1 MMGDPLVLAIDQGSS
16 STKCVIV
23 DYKGT
28 IIACDKVE
36 IGETHPY
43 PGHVEQDAEEIW
55 NSVGL
60 AVSKTL
66 KQLQS
71 PYYASDVIVAG
82 ISTQRESFLLWDR
95 QTGTPL
101 HPLISWQDQRQVD
114 LPSECFDESVQKKV
128 KQLTG
133 LPLDPMFSA
142 SKAKWLL
149 DQYDKDRQRSLKGEL
164 CLGTID
170 SWLLFKIY
178 GEHLIEAGN
187 ASRTQLMNVHQVD
200 WDDDLLSLFHVP
212 KACLPNIIPSNGPFP
227 KVIKNSLGPLTIP
240 VGAVMGDS
248 HSALFG
254 HQAFHIGQ
262 VKATYG
268 TGSSIMG
275 LIRKED
281 ELHSGLCLTIGWM
294 FGDKVA
300 YAAEGNIR
308 SLGATLRWMASI
320 LNISVTE
327 LVELGMAGQSDSVA
341 LVPGFGGLG
350 APWWD
355 EKAVGLMTNL
365 TLGTTRQTIASA
377 TIESVVY
384 QVADVVNA
392 IRRNVGEIHQL
403 FVDGGPTSHDG
414 LMQLQAKIL
423 GCSVFRAERPELSAL
438 GVAYM
443 AGLSKEIWTQSGLDK
458 LNKAY
463 NLFEPVSKQD
473 EQDIGFQNWHEA
485 VNQSRRAYA

>member
-1 MMGDPLVLAIDQGSS
+1 MGDPLVLAIDQGSS

-23 DYKGT
+23 DYKGK
-28 IIACDKVE
+28 IIAWDKME

-43 PGHVEQDAEEIW
+43 PGHVEQDGEEIW
-55 NSVGL
+55 QSVGI
-60 AVSKTL
+60 AVEKTL
-66 KQLQS
+66 KKLPEGYQ
-71 PYYASDVIVAG
+71 AADVIVAG
-82 ISTQRESFLLWDR
+82 LSTQRESFLLWDR
-95 QTGTPL
+95 QTGKPL

-114 LPSECFDESVQKKV
+114 LPSECSDEAVQKKV

-149 DQYDKDRQRSLKGEL
+149 DHYDKDRKRSLNGEL

-170 SWLLFKIY
+170 SWLLFNIY
-178 GEHLIEAGN
+178 DEHLIEAGN

-200 WDDDLLSLFHVP
+200 WDEDLLSLFNIP
-212 KACLPNIIPSNGPFP
+212 KAALPKIIGSNGPFP
-227 KVIKNSLGPLTIP
+227 EKIKQSLGSLTIP

-254 HQAFHIGQ
+254 HQAFNIGQ

-294 FGDKVA
+294 NGDKVA
-300 YAAEGNIR
+300 YAAEGNVR
-308 SLGATLRWMASI
+308 SLGATLRWMAGI
-320 LNISVTE
+320 LDISVTE

-341 LVPGFGGLG
+341 LIPGFGGLG

-355 EKAVGLMTNL
+355 EKAVGLITNL
-365 TLGTTRQTIASA
+365 TLGTNRQTLARAS
-377 TIESVVY
+377 IESVVY

-392 IRRNVGEIHQL
+392 IRRNVDEIHQL

-414 LMQLQAKIL
+414 LMQLQSQIL
-423 GCSVFRAERPELSAL
+423 GCSVYRAERPELSAL
-438 GVAYM
+438 GAAYM
-443 AGLSKEIWTQSGLDK
+443 AGLTKEIWTQAGLDK
-458 LNKAY
+458 LNRAY
-463 NLFEPVSKQD
+463 DLFEPDTEKNKQD
-473 EQDIGFQNWHEA
+473 IDLGNWHKA
-485 VNQSRRAYA
+485 VNQSRYLYSS

>member
-1 MMGDPLVLAIDQGSS
+1 MGDPLVLAIDQGSS

-23 DYKGT
+23 DYKGK
-28 IIACDKVE
+28 IIACAKVE
-36 IGETHPY
+36 ISETHPY
-43 PGHVEQDAEEIW
+43 AGHVEQDANEIW
-55 NSVGL
+55 ESVGK
-60 AVSKTL
+60 AVTKTL
-66 KQLQS
+66 AKLFDS
-71 PYYASDVIVAG
+71 YLATDIIVAG
-82 ISTQRESFLLWDR
+82 LSTQRESLLLWDR
-95 QTGTPL
+95 QTGKPL
-101 HPLISWQDQRQVD
+101 HPLISWQDQRQID
-114 LPSECFDESVQKKV
+114 LPSECDDEAVKQQV

-149 DQYDKDRQRSLKGEL
+149 DHYDKDRKRTLNGEL

-170 SWLLFKIY
+170 SWLLFQIY

-187 ASRTQLMNVHQVD
+187 ASRTQMMNVHHCD
-200 WDDDLLSLFHVP
+200 WDSDLLALFNVP
-212 KACLPNIIPSNGPFP
+212 KLCLPKIIASNGPFP
-227 KVIKNSLGPLTIP
+227 KEIKQSLGPLRIP

-254 HQAFHIGQ
+254 HQAFNIGQ

-275 LIRKED
+275 LIRKDD
-281 ELHSGLCLTIGWM
+281 ELHSGLCLTIGWKT
-294 FGDKVA
+294 GDNIA

-308 SLGATLRWMASI
+308 SLGATLRWMAGI
-320 LNISVTE
+320 LDISVTD
-327 LVELGMAGQSDSVA
+327 LVELGMAGQSDDVA
-341 LVPGFGGLG
+341 LIPGFGGLG

-355 EKAVGLMTNL
+355 EKAVGLITNL
-365 TLGTTRQTIASA
+365 TLGTSRQTLARA

-392 IRRNVGEIHQL
+392 IRRNVGDIHQL

-414 LMQLQAKIL
+414 LMQLQAQIL

-443 AGLSKEIWTQSGLDK
+443 AGLTKEVWTQAGLDK
-458 LNKAY
+458 LNRAY
-463 NLFEPVSKQD
+463 DLFEPKPGQDKQN
-473 EQDIGFQNWHEA
+473 INMGKWHKA
-485 VNQSRRAYA
+485 VNQSRCLYSA

>member
-1 MMGDPLVLAIDQGSS
+1 MGDPLVLAIDQGSS

-23 DYKGT
+23 DYKGK
-28 IIACDKVE
+28 IIACDKME
-36 IGETHPY
+36 IGETHPH

-55 NSVGL
+55 NSVGG
-60 AVSKTL
+60 AVLKTL
-66 KQLQS
+66 KQLEP
-71 PYYASDVIVAG
+71 PYDASDIIVAG

-95 QTGTPL
+95 QTGKPL

-114 LPSECFDESVQKKV
+114 LPKECASEAVQKKV
-128 KQLTG
+128 KFITG

-142 SKAKWLL
+142 SKARWLL
-149 DQYDKDRQRSLKGEL
+149 DHYDPDRQRALKGEL

-187 ASRTQLMNVHQVD
+187 ASRTQLMNVHHVD
-200 WDDDLLSLFHVP
+200 WDDELLDLFNVP
-212 KACLPNIIPSNGPFP
+212 KACLPKIIASNGPFP
-227 KVIKNSLGPLTIP
+227 QEIKSPLGPLTIP

-254 HQAFHIGQ
+254 HQAFSIGQ

-281 ELHSGLCLTIGWM
+281 ELHSGLCLTIGWVT
-294 FGDKVA
+294 GDKVA

-308 SLGATLRWMASI
+308 SLGATLRWMANI
-320 LNISVTE
+320 LNISVSE
-327 LVELGMAGQSDSVA
+327 LVELGLAGKSDSVA

-355 EKAVGLMTNL
+355 EKAVGLLTNL
-365 TLGTTRQTIASA
+365 TLGTSRQTIARA

-392 IRRNVGEIHQL
+392 IRRNVGDIHQL
-403 FVDGGPTSHDG
+403 FVDGGPTSHNG
-414 LMQLQAKIL
+414 LMQLQAEIL

-438 GVAYM
+438 GVAYL
-443 AGLSKEIWTQSGLDK
+443 AGLTKEVWSQKGLDK
-458 LNKAY
+458 LNRSY
-463 NLFEPVSKQD
+463 DLFEADPMQD
-473 EQDIGFQNWHEA
+473 KRNIDLGKWHNA
-485 VNQSRRAYA
+485 VNQARQIYV

>member
-1 MMGDPLVLAIDQGSS
+1 MGDPLVLAIDQGSS

-23 DYKGT
+23 DYKGK
-28 IIACDKVE
+28 IVACGKVE

-43 PGHVEQDAEEIW
+43 PGHVEQDGEEIW
-55 NSVGL
+55 QSVGK

-66 KQLQS
+66 ENLPDGYK
-71 PYYASDVIVAG
+71 AADVIVAG

-95 QTGTPL
+95 QTGKPL
-101 HPLISWQDQRQVD
+101 HPLVSWQDQRQVD
-114 LPSECFDESVQKKV
+114 LASECSDEAVQKRV
-128 KQLTG
+128 KFLTG

-149 DQYDKDRQRSLKGEL
+149 DHFDKDRNRSVKGEL

-170 SWLLFKIY
+170 SWLLFNIY

-187 ASRTQLMNVHQVD
+187 ASRTQLMNVHECD
-200 WDDDLLSLFHVP
+200 WDDGLLALFDVP
-212 KACLPNIIPSNGPFP
+212 RACLPKVISSNGPFP
-227 KVIKNSLGPLTIP
+227 KEIKQSLGPLRIP

-254 HQAFHIGQ
+254 HQAFNIGQ

-281 ELHSGLCLTIGWM
+281 EQHSGLCLTIGWKT
-294 FGDKVA
+294 GDKIA

-308 SLGATLRWMASI
+308 SLGATLRWMAGI
-320 LNISVTE
+320 LDISVTE
-327 LVELGMAGQSDSVA
+327 LVELGMKSQSDSVA

-355 EKAVGLMTNL
+355 EKAVGLITNL
-365 TLGTTRQTIASA
+365 TLGTSRQTLARA

-392 IRRNVGEIHQL
+392 IRRNVGDIHQL

-414 LMQLQAKIL
+414 LMQLQAQIL
-423 GCSVFRAERPELSAL
+423 DCSVFRAERPELSAL

-443 AGLSKEIWTQSGLDK
+443 AGLTKEIWTQAGLDK
-458 LNKAY
+458 LNRAY
-463 NLFEPVSKQD
+463 DLFEPQSKQD
-473 EQDIGFQNWHEA
+473 EQNIDLEKWHKA
-485 VNQSRRAYA
+485 VNQSRQLYSS